1 MDCRVSFDTKITCIT
16 KSEASQSDLAKSHW
30 SSQICLVKKQEIYQL
45 WNYNV
50 IMALQSNFIF

>member
-1 MDCRVSFDTKITCIT
+1 MDCRVSFDTKKTCIT

-30 SSQICLVKKQEIYQL
+30 NSQICLIKKQEIHQM

-50 IMALQSNFIF
+50 IMAL